1 MNRDDQTA
9 ATRDKLNRPMLQR
22 WDLKRGL
29 KWAACLG
36 VPLLLVVFLVGGGG
50 ALLGSG
56 ASLLPYLAIL
66 ACPLVMFFMMLA
78 MHGHQKQDPGKR
90 EGETGQ
96 SSSGASASTGTDD
109 R

>member
-9 ATRDKLNRPMLQR
+9 ATRDTVNRPMLQR

-36 VPLLLVVFLVGGGG
+36 VPLVLVVFLVGGGG

-56 ASLLPYLAIL
+56 ATLLPYLAIL
-66 ACPLVMFFMMLA
+66 ACPLVMFFMMRA
-78 MHGHQKQDPGKR
+78 MHSHQMQDPAKR
-90 EGETGQ
+90 DDETGQ
-96 SSSGASASTGTDD
+96 SSSGASASTSMDD

>member
-9 ATRDKLNRPMLQR
+9 ATRDKRNRPMLQR

-56 ASLLPYLAIL
+56 ASPILYLAIL
-66 ACPLVMFFMMLA
+66 ACPLVMFFMMRA
-78 MHGHQKQDPGKR
+78 MHGHQKRDPGKG
-90 EGETGQ
+90 EGKTGQ
-96 SSSGASASTGTDD
+96 GSSGAS
-109 R
+109 